1 MANWKWAEKLLGK
14 EEAYVVEEDGNY
26 DEGVYEPVSPRPA
39 AAPEAPRQTGAIS
52 SGASASLEM
61 KIVKP
66 DRFEDVTTIADH
78 LLQRRTV
85 VLNLENT
92 SKESIRR
99 ILDFLSGTIY
109 AIEGNMKR
117 AANST
122 YVITPKNVDVSA
134 DLDFSAEKA
143 NAGKELF

>member
-14 EEAYVVEEDGNY
+14 EEAYISEEDDVEYG
-26 DEGVYEPVSPRPA
+26 DEGVA
-39 AAPEAPRQTGAIS
+39 EAPRAAAQESPRQTSTIS
-52 SGASASLEM
+52 SNASAALEM

-66 DRFEDVTTIADH
+66 EKFEDVTAIADH
-78 LLQRRTV
+78 LLERRTV

-92 SKESIRR
+92 NKDTIRR
-99 ILDFLSGTIY
+99 ILDFLSGTTY
-109 AIEGNMKR
+109 AIEGQLKR

-134 DLDFSAEKA
+134 DMEQAPA
-143 NAGKELF
+143 AQKELY

>member
-14 EEAYVVEEDGNY
+14 EEAYVEEDDTGY
-26 DEGVYEPVSPRPA
+26 EGEYEAPRAPVA
-39 AAPEAPRQTGAIS
+39 EAPRQTGAIS
-52 SGASASLEM
+52 GASSASLEM

-85 VLNLENT
+85 VLNLENA
-92 SKESIRR
+92 SKENIRR

-134 DLDFSAEKA
+134 DLEGGAQG
-143 NAGKELF
+143 AGAASQKELY

>member
-14 EEAYVVEEDGNY
+14 EEAYVEDE
-26 DEGVYEPVSPRPA
+26 DGVYESGEYETAPRTVP
-39 AAPEAPRQTGAIS
+39 APEAPRQTGAIS
-52 SGASASLEM
+52 SGTSVALEM

-66 DRFEDVTTIADH
+66 DKFEDVTTIADH

-92 SKESIRR
+92 SKENVRR

-134 DLDFSAEKA
+134 EIDM
-143 NAGKELF
+143 NAQNAARKELY

>member
-14 EEAYVVEEDGNY
+14 EEAYISEEDDVEYG
-26 DEGVYEPVSPRPA
+26 DEGYVDTPRA
-39 AAPEAPRQTGAIS
+39 AAQEAPRQTSTIS
-52 SGASASLEM
+52 SSASAALEM

-66 DRFEDVTTIADH
+66 EKFEDVTGIADH
-78 LLQRRTV
+78 LLERRTV

-92 SKESIRR
+92 NKETIRR
-99 ILDFLSGTIY
+99 ILDFLTGTTY
-109 AIEGNMKR
+109 AIEGKIKR

-134 DLDFSAEKA
+134 DLEQAPA
-143 NAGKELF
+143 AQKELY

>member
-14 EEAYVVEEDGNY
+14 EEAYVDEDEAGY
-26 DEGVYEPVSPRPA
+26 EDEGYEAAPA
-39 AAPEAPRQTGAIS
+39 RTPAAPEAPRQTGAIS
-52 SGASASLEM
+52 SSASLEM
-61 KIVKP
+61 KIIKP
-66 DRFEDVTTIADH
+66 ERFEDVTSIADH

-92 SKESIRR
+92 GKENIRR

-134 DLDFSAEKA
+134 DMEAADSKGA
-143 NAGKELF
+143 AGKELY